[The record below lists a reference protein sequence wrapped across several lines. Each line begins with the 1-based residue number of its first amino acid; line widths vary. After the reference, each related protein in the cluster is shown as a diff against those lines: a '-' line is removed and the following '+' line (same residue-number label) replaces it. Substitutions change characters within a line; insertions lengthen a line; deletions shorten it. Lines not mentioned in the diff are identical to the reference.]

1 MFLKQ
6 STAYTF
12 RFGPFLDDTDGKT
25 AETGLT
31 ISQADIRLSKGGG
44 NFAQKNESS
53 TSTHDEIGFYIV
65 VLDATDTNTC
75 GELLVACHESGAL
88 PVFKT
93 FYVLEEAI
101 YDAMFGASAN
111 AFNSDG
117 RVDVASIEGS
127 DATDQINA
135 ACDTALSDYDAPTKA
150 EMDSAFSTTNG
161 KIDTVDDFLDTEV
174 AAILADTN
182 ELQAD
187 WANGGRLDLLLDS
200 VISKVDVVDGI
211 VDTILVDTNELQTD
225 WVNGGRLDLLLDS
238 AISKIDVVDGIVD
251 DILVDTGTTL
261 DGKLDTIDDFLDTE
275 VAAILADTNELQGD
289 WANGGRLDLLLD
301 SVISKVDV
309 IDGIVDD
316 ILVDTGT
323 TIPATLTTID
333 DFLDTE
339 VAAILAD
346 TNELQGDWANG
357 GRLDLLLDS
366 VISKVDVIDG
376 IVDNILVDTAEIGTA
391 GAGLTAVPWN
401 SSWDAEVQSEC
412 NDALVAIGLD
422 HLVSASVAG
431 SDVVDDSIIAKLVSK
446 ESTADWDDY
455 VNTTDSL
462 QALRDRGDS
471 AWTTGGGGSAPTV
484 AEIRAEMDS
493 NSTQLAAIVADTNEL
508 QADWV
513 NGGRLDLLL
522 DSAIS
527 KIDVV
532 DGIVDTI
539 LVDTNE
545 LQSDWVNGG
554 RLDLLLDSAI
564 SKIDVVDGI
573 VDDIL
578 VDTGTT
584 LPSTLSTIDGIVDSI
599 LVDTGT
605 TLPATLATIDGIVDD
620 ILVDTS
626 TTLPATLATIDGI
639 VDDILVDTAV
649 IGANGAGLSAVPWNS
664 AWDSEVQSEVTDAL
678 NAYDPPTKA
687 EMDAMWTTAQ
697 SESYAAD
704 GAAATP
710 AQLLYMIYC
719 CVGEF
724 AVSGTTITG
733 KKLNGSDTAMTW
745 TTDDGTNPTSRTRSG

>member
-53 TSTHDEIGFYIV
+53 SSSHDEIGFYIV

-200 VISKVDVVDGI
+200 
-211 VDTILVDTNELQTD
+211 
-225 WVNGGRLDLLLDS
+225 
-238 AISKIDVVDGIVD
+238 AISKIDVIDGIVD

-346 TNELQGDWANG
+346 TNELQGDWADG

-366 VISKVDVIDG
+366 AISKIDVVDG

-412 NDALVAIGLD
+412 TDALNAYDPPTKAEMDAAHSTTDALITTVDTVVDAILVDTAEIGAAGAGLTAVPWNSAWDAEVQSECNDALVAIGLD

-431 SDVVDDSIIAKLVSK
+431 SDVVDNSIIAKLVSK

-508 QADWV
+508 QADWT

-527 KIDVV
+527 KIDV
-532 DGIVDTI
+532 I
-539 LVDTNE
+539 
-545 LQSDWVNGG
+545 
-554 RLDLLLDSAI
+554 
-564 SKIDVVDGI
+564 DGI

-605 TLPATLATIDGIVDD
+605 TLPATLATIDGIVDA
-620 ILVDTS
+620 ILVDTG

-639 VDDILVDTAV
+639 VDDILADTAV
-649 IGANGAGLSAVPWNS
+649 IGANGAGLSAIPWNS

-678 NAYDPPTKA
+678 NSYDPPTKA
-687 EMDAMWTTAQ
+687 ELDATWTTAQ
-697 SESYAAD
+697 TESYASD

-719 CVGEF
+719 CVSEF

-733 KKLNGSDTAMTW
+733 KKLDGSTTAMTW
-745 TTDDGTNPTSRTRSG
+745 TINDGTNPTSRTRAS

>member
-6 STAYTF
+6 STPYTF

-31 ISQADIRLSKGGG
+31 ISQADIRLSKGGQ

-93 FYVLEEAI
+93 FQVLEEAI
-101 YDAMFGASAN
+101 YDALFAASAN

-135 ACDTALSDYDAPTKA
+135 ACDAAFATYDGPTKA
-150 EMDSAFSTTNG
+150 EMDSAFATTNG

-289 WANGGRLDLLLD
+289 WGNGGRLDLLLD
-301 SVISKVDV
+301 SVISKVDVIDGIVDSILVDTGTTLDGKIDVIDGIVDSILVDTGTTLNDKIDV

-339 VAAILAD
+339 IAAILAD
-346 TNELQGDWANG
+346 TNELQGDWVNG

-455 VNTTDSL
+455 VNTTESL

-527 KIDVV
+527 KIDTV

-578 VDTGTT
+578 VDTG
-584 LPSTLSTIDGIVDSI
+584 
-599 LVDTGT
+599 
-605 TLPATLATIDGIVDD
+605 
-620 ILVDTS
+620 

-697 SESYAAD
+697 SESYASD
-704 GAAATP
+704 GATATP

-733 KKLNGSDTAMTW
+733 KKLDGSTTAMTW
-745 TTDDGTNPTSRTRSG
+745 TTNDGTNPTSRTRSG